1 LWRAERIEKKQVM
14 ADDGRVGKC
23 HAGATGVLETMSI
36 GCQCHSTL
44 LMPYLRLIEVLR
56 ATYYV
61 VARSTRWRRG
71 SFCKSRAMDGD
82 GGAVTSTKCPGLH
95 PIVHGKVDGA
105 PVRAQRDRYRRRH
118 FSRAC
123 SSGFLQFLRAAACL
137 ASARLA
143 SRGLAL
149 ALALVES
156 QGRA

>member
-1 LWRAERIEKKQVM
+1 
-14 ADDGRVGKC
+14 
-23 HAGATGVLETMSI
+23 
-36 GCQCHSTL
+36 
-44 LMPYLRLIEVLR
+44 
-56 ATYYV
+56 
-61 VARSTRWRRG
+61 
-71 SFCKSRAMDGD
+71 MDGD

-118 FSRAC
+118 FNRAC